1 MIKTSES
8 IFEKAYNFLIGMCIG
23 LFVIYWVTKYGGGC
37 RNDEKELPV
46 TGQFDTGVC
55 DIHNSVYGFYR
66 NSMDMDTDTIILGGC
81 RKPGKKAPNDSV
93 DMTFTDSAY
102 LKEYL

>member
-1 MIKTSES
+1 
-8 IFEKAYNFLIGMCIG
+8 
-23 LFVIYWVTKYGGGC
+23 
-37 RNDEKELPV
+37 
-46 TGQFDTGVC
+46 
-55 DIHNSVYGFYR
+55 
-66 NSMDMDTDTIILGGC
+66 MDTDTIILGGC